1 METKIWTYLRTHLF
15 YVVLI
20 GVSLLFFHSW
30 LVEHDNKLLAQQQ
43 LKISELRVQDLAQ
56 QNQAIKEAAQ
66 RQVVVVQKTVA
77 AVKTPTDAV
86 AVIPTLTTVPIQP
99 QLDTAH
105 PNLIEVDPIAL
116 VKELGQCKQDSIQLD
131 ACTKESANKDAIIV
145 EKDTE
150 IKALKKP
157 QGFWKRLKGTTKVF
171 GIGVGVGIAL
181 VATHIL

>member
-20 GVSLLFFHSW
+20 GIGLLFFRSW
-30 LVEHDNKLLAQQQ
+30 LLEHDGKLLAQQQ
-43 LKISELRVQDLAQ
+43 QKISEQRVQDLAQ
-56 QNQAIKEAAQ
+56 QNQAIKEVAQ

-86 AVIPTLTTVPIQP
+86 AVIPSLTTVPIRP
-99 QLDTAH
+99 QLDAAH
-105 PNLIEVDPIAL
+105 PSLIEVDPIAL

-145 EKDTE
+145 EKDAE
-150 IKALKKP
+150 IKVLKKP
-157 QGFWKRLKGTTKVF
+157 RSFWQNLKSGAKLI
-171 GIGVGVGIAL
+171 GIGLGIGIAAGAHGL
-181 VATHIL
+181 